1 METTVNGRKVR
12 FGNSAMDID
21 RDVPAVVFL
30 HGAGMDHTV
39 WQLQSRYIAHHGYR
53 SIAANFPGHDKSEG
67 PPLSSVEDMAAWV
80 AVLIDTLGVGPAHVV
95 GHSMGSLVSLELAAS
110 HPEAVRSLILLGVA
124 ATMPVN
130 QALLD
135 ASTNDQHQAG
145 EMMTNWSHHATVQVG
160 GHDVPGY
167 WQLASSSHLIDRC
180 PAGSLAVDLD
190 ACNAY
195 QGGVAAASKLNV
207 PVTMIL
213 GQNDKMTSPR
223 SAEPLIDELD
233 DVSVVTIENAGHMAM
248 IEDSKAVRQAI
259 MAALA
264 AHQ

>member
-1 METTVNGRKVR
+1 METTVAGRKVR
-12 FGNSAMDID
+12 FGNSAMDVE

-39 WQLQSRYIAHHGYR
+39 WQLQSRYVAHHGYR
-53 SIAANFPGHDKSEG
+53 SIAVNFPGHDRSEG
-67 PPLSSVEDMAAWV
+67 PPLSSVQDMAAW
-80 AVLIDTLGVGPAHVV
+80 AAELIDTLNVAPAHVV
-95 GHSMGSLVSLELAAS
+95 GHSMGALVALELAAS
-110 HPEAVRSLILLGVA
+110 SPGSVRSLVLLGVA

-135 ASTNDQHQAG
+135 AAASDQHLAG
-145 EMMTNWSHHATVQVG
+145 EMMTNWSHHASVQVG

-167 WQLASSSHLIDRC
+167 WQMASSSHLIDRC
-180 PAGSLAVDLD
+180 PAGTLAVDLN

-195 QGGVAAASKLNV
+195 ESGVEAAGRVTA

-213 GQNDKMTSPR
+213 GQNDKMTNPR
-223 SAEPLIDELD
+223 AAEPLIDELG
-233 DVSVVTIENAGHMAM
+233 DVSVVSIANAGHMAM
-248 IEDSKAVRQAI
+248 IEDSKAVRNAL

-264 AHQ
+264 AN

>member
-1 METTVNGRKVR
+1 METTVAGRKVR
-12 FGNSAMDID
+12 FGNSAMDVE

-39 WQLQSRYIAHHGYR
+39 WQLQSRYVAHHGYR
-53 SIAANFPGHDKSEG
+53 SIAVNFPGHDRSEG
-67 PPLSSVEDMAAWV
+67 PPLSSVQDMAAW
-80 AVLIDTLGVGPAHVV
+80 AAELIDTLNVAPAHVV
-95 GHSMGSLVSLELAAS
+95 GHSMGALVALELAAS
-110 HPEAVRSLILLGVA
+110 SPDSVRSLVLLGVA

-135 ASTNDQHQAG
+135 AAASDQHLAG
-145 EMMTNWSHHATVQVG
+145 EMMTNWSHHASVQVG

-167 WQLASSSHLIDRC
+167 WQMASSSHLIDRC
-180 PAGSLAVDLD
+180 PAGTLAVDLN

-195 QGGVAAASKLNV
+195 ESGVEAAGRVTA

-213 GQNDKMTSPR
+213 GQNDKMTNPR
-223 SAEPLIDELD
+223 AAEPLIDELG
-233 DVSVVTIENAGHMAM
+233 DVSVVSIANAGHMAM
-248 IEDSKAVRQAI
+248 IEDSKSVRNAL

-264 AHQ
+264 AN